1 MIKTEKI
8 LDAQP
13 YFLVC
18 QFNNGEIK
26 KLNVEAIFKDNVNSI
41 SANKILKEDFFVTAK
56 IGEMGQILWDNAAEM
71 KDENGNLF
79 LCEYDISA
87 EYAYYNSNII

>member
-1 MIKTEKI
+1 
-8 LDAQP
+8 
-13 YFLVC
+13 
-18 QFNNGEIK
+18 
-26 KLNVEAIFKDNVNSI
+26 
-41 SANKILKEDFFVTAK
+41 VTAK

-79 LCEYDISA
+79 LCDYDISA